1 MIDTAE
7 LDALKSQN
15 LADIVGRYTT
25 LHRVSGREF
34 AGPCPRSGCD
44 ADDDGFH
51 VGRGRDG
58 SWFWF
63 CRKCHPVFGDV
74 VEFARWLHGYDF
86 LQAVAWA
93 RGGVAVVEAMPRKPV
108 HTVAAARAW
117 DLVDVERMIDTACR
131 ALTSASDLGMAG
143 RAYLARR
150 ALSMATA
157 DRFFVGVHMAWD
169 RQLHATRPA
178 LCMPWARGDVVEAI
192 KYRFC
197 EVPTGGMRL
206 TSESGS
212 RYDGMFGRNA
222 YGGRYDLVII
232 TEGEIN
238 AMSVHQAARA
248 AGWTW
253 IDAVSVGGEGGA
265 EVSTTQAATVAE
277 ACTDFARVLT
287 WLDNP
292 KYAAALRDGVPGAR
306 AIRSHVGDDG
316 VKYDAN
322 ELLQGG
328 ALQDFLSAVLGQ
340 LWPT

>member
-7 LDALKSQN
+7 IDALKRQN
-15 LADIVGRYTT
+15 LADIVSRYTT
-25 LHRVSGREF
+25 LHRASGREF
-34 AGPCPRSGCD
+34 AGPCPHSGCD

-51 VGRGRDG
+51 VGQRDG

-63 CRKCHPVFGDV
+63 CRKCHPAFGDV
-74 VEFARWLHGYDF
+74 VEFGRWLHGYDF

-93 RGGVAVVEAMPRKPV
+93 HGGVAVVEPTPRKPV
-108 HTVAAARAW
+108 HTVATPRARNLAE
-117 DLVDVERMIDTACR
+117 VERKIDTACV
-131 ALTSASDLGMAG
+131 ALTGDGDLGAAG
-143 RAYLARR
+143 RAYLAKR

-157 DRFFVGVHMAWD
+157 DKFFLGVHMAWD

-197 EVPTGGMRL
+197 EVSTGGMRL

-212 RYDGMFGRNA
+212 RFDGMFGRNA
-222 YGGRYDLVII
+222 YGGRYDLLVI

-248 AGWTW
+248 AGWPW
-253 IDAVSVGGEGGA
+253 IDAVSVGSEGA
-265 EVSTTQAATVAE
+265 AVSATQVATVAE

-292 KYAAALRDGVPGAR
+292 THAAALRDGVPGAR

-322 ELLQGG
+322 ELLQDG
-328 ALQDFLSAVLGQ
+328 ALFDFLSAVLGR